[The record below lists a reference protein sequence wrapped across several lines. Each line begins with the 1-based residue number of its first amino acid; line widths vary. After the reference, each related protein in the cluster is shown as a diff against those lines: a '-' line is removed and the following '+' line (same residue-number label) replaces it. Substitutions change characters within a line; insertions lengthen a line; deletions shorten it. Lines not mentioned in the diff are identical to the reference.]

1 VKQGREREGGSRKGG
16 KVDYL
21 PTIDEFNKE
30 EKQLTLTVSIFL
42 YLISSDRIFYEI
54 TE

>member
-1 VKQGREREGGSRKGG
+1 VKQGRERKGG

-21 PTIDEFNKE
+21 LTIDELNKE
-30 EKQLTLTVSIFL
+30 EKQLTLPVSIFH
-42 YLISSDRIFYEI
+42 YLISSNRIFYEI